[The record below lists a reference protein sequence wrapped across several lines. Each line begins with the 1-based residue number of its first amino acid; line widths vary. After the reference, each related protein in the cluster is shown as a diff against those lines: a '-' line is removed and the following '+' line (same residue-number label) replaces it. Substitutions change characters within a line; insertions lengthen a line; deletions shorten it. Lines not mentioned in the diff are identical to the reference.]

1 MNDSEKIVIGITTVW
16 IGLSVHSIVK
26 SVRRERAR
34 RREIAVRL
42 DRDLLALSDA
52 QMQIER
58 KICNGGFDGSTV
70 GAMIDEFERTFN
82 QAKNKY

>member
-16 IGLSVHSIVK
+16 IGLSVRSIVK
-26 SVRRERAR
+26 SMRRERAR

-52 QMQIER
+52 QMQIEKR
-58 KICNGGFDGSTV
+58 ICNGEFNRSTV
-70 GAMIDEFERTFN
+70 GAMIEEFDRTFN
-82 QAKNKY
+82 QAKSKY